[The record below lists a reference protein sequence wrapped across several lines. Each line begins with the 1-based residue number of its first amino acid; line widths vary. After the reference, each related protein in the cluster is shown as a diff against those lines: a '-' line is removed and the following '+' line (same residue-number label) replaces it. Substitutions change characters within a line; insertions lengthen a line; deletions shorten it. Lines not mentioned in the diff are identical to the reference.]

1 MMRPESSP
9 MGFPDSNLLSF
20 LCFTSAGM
28 MDSLHFIVIARRA
41 WRTWVPCQQPL
52 RQGFGHKSFMG
63 EDPRMPQGSS
73 GEVGEGRD
81 GARQGALMSR

>member
-9 MGFPDSNLLSF
+9 KGFPDSNLLSF

-63 EDPRMPQGSS
+63 EAIPGCPR
-73 GEVGEGRD
+73 
-81 GARQGALMSR
+81 GAMGKWAPDRVHS